1 MSFKDIEK
9 TRQINWWMTYSLQ
22 PNWESEPMKWGK
34 HTNGVSYAHII
45 KDNWKKN
52 LLWAGIQDELPD
64 YLVEKKINPHS
75 GVHDLLSSWVVAANL
90 YFPTR
95 SIKSLKT
102 LLLGFLQSRVS
113 PDIIDVE
120 NVELEYALDGDL
132 SPKKLLGEMDGGRGV
147 GQTSPDIAFIV
158 KTKQGKGLILIE
170 CKYTEHSFYGCSA
183 RCKKDKGKRK
193 GNPYPE
199 KCLQAAAMCNYETLP
214 CHQKVWG
221 RKYLDHFKLSDEG
234 KKVLT
239 RCPAATAGYQ
249 LLRQQALANGIME
262 SGKYDLVVSSVSF
275 DKRNSTL
282 KGCLKSTGIPDFP
295 TGWSEIYLH
304 GSKFIPWHHQD
315 WVQYV
320 RTNQENDEFDNW
332 LEYLNSRYG
341 Y

>member
-1 MSFKDIEK
+1 MNFYEAQKIDQVVWWK
-9 TRQINWWMTYSLQ
+9 TFSSQ
-22 PNWESEPMKWGK
+22 PNWESEKEKWGK
-34 HTNGVSYAHII
+34 HTNGLSYAHII
-45 KDNWKKN
+45 KDDWKKN
-52 LLWAGIQDELPD
+52 LLWAGIQHELPD
-64 YLVEKKINPHS
+64 YLDEKEINPHL
-75 GVHDLLSSWVVAANL
+75 GVRDLLSSWVAAANL
-90 YFPTR
+90 YFPVR
-95 SIKSLKT
+95 SNPSLKNM
-102 LLLGFLQSRVS
+102 LLGFLQLKISR
-113 PDIIDVE
+113 DIDEIE

-147 GQTSPDIAFIV
+147 GQTSPDVAFIV

-183 RCKKDKGKRK
+183 RHKKDKGKRK
-193 GNPYPE
+193 GNPNPE
-199 KCLQAAAMCNYETLP
+199 KCLKAAATCNYETLP

-221 RKYLDHFKLSDEG
+221 RKYLNHFKLSEEG

-249 LLRQQALANGIME
+249 LLRQQALANGIKE
-262 SGKYDLVVSSVSF
+262 SCKYDLVVSSVSF

-282 KGCLKSTGIPDFP
+282 KGCLKSTGIPDFA

-304 GSKFIPWHHQD
+304 GAEFITWHHQD

-320 RTNQENDEFDNW
+320 RTNQDNGEFDNW